1 MSPLTSSSGTPRIP
15 LSFGELAKR
24 VFLGKPLITEDLSS
38 EKLSNPVALGALSP
52 DAISSTAYG
61 PEQILIELLPHAG
74 LAAFLLL
81 LPITGVILFILVLVT
96 ASYRQVVMA
105 YTRAGG
111 SYIVAR
117 DNFGPR
123 VAQVAAAALLIDY
136 VVTVAVQSAAGTVA
150 VVSAI
155 PALGPHSLQI
165 TVAVVLLICYAN
177 LRGLREAGWPFAF
190 ATYFFV
196 LMVGATIVVGV
207 ARALSGDLP
216 VYDPARM
223 PGTVA
228 VHQAD
233 GLVMGATVL
242 VLLRAFANGGSSL
255 TGVEAISN
263 TVDYFRKPQG
273 RNARLVL
280 TVMASILGFL
290 LAGVA
295 YLAYV
300 THATPY
306 RSEYPS
312 VLSQIARGVFG
323 TGVVGNVLYILVQ
336 TATAAI
342 LFTGANT
349 SFNGFPALASFVAED
364 RFLPR
369 QLMKRGHR
377 LVFSNGILTLAALS
391 VALLVVT
398 GASVNAL
405 VPFYAIGVFTGF
417 SMAGYGMTKHH
428 LTQRERGW
436 RHRLVINF
444 SAAIL
449 STVVVGIFAVAKFTE
464 GAWLVV
470 VIFPLLVWGLTRL
483 NREYRAEAA
492 ILEMFRTD
500 RPDLVK
506 YARHKV
512 FVFVSSLDLSVIE
525 ALRYGKGLRAD
536 DLVAVHFMVDA
547 AYAAQLRKRW
557 DHFDLDTP
565 LRVVDCPDRRITRAA
580 QLLVAKAREEHPN
593 TNVTVLLPR
602 RTFAP
607 LLGRLLHD
615 RTADKIARAVSVI
628 PDAAATIVPYDV
640 ESRIREAYPDDFEQ
654 RIAHEIDKLQAW
666 VSKGEDRNIDDY
678 EHPQRPR
685 SVIMV
690 SGLISGQRATVE
702 GRVNEVQ
709 DVARG
714 RRTLRQVVVGDNSGE
729 LTVTFR
735 PGHGGADIQ
744 PGQVVRITGK
754 ARQTGNQPVCMIDP
768 VYHVVEDPAKEAGSP
783 AGDHKRDGDR

>member
-1 MSPLTSSSGTPRIP
+1 MTSSTGKLRIP
-15 LSFGELAKR
+15 LSVGDVAKR
-24 VFLGKPLITEDLSS
+24 VFLGKPLITEDIAS
-38 EKLSNPVALGALSP
+38 EKLSNGVALGALSP
-52 DAISSTAYG
+52 DAVSSVAYG

-81 LPITGVILFILVLVT
+81 LPITGVILLILVLVA

-123 VAQVAAAALLIDY
+123 VAQIAAAALLIDY

-150 VVSAI
+150 VVSAV
-155 PALGPHSLQI
+155 PALGPYSLAI
-165 TVAVVLLICYAN
+165 TVGVVLIICYAN
-177 LRGLREAGWPFAF
+177 LRGLREAGMPFAV
-190 ATYFFV
+190 ATYSFIA
-196 LMVGATIVVGV
+196 MVGLTIVVGV
-207 ARALSGDLP
+207 ARAIGGGLP
-216 VYDPARM
+216 VYDPAHM
-223 PGTVA
+223 AGA
-228 VHQAD
+228 VPVNQGN
-233 GLVMGATVL
+233 GLVLGATIL

-273 RNARLVL
+273 RNARRVL
-280 TVMASILGFL
+280 TAMACILGFL

-295 YLAYV
+295 YLAHV

-306 RSEYPS
+306 LTEYPS
-312 VLSQIARGVFG
+312 VLSQIGRAVYGNGMVGDVFY
-323 TGVVGNVLYILVQ
+323 VLVQ
-336 TATAAI
+336 ASTAAI

-369 QLMKRGHR
+369 QLTKRGHR
-377 LVFSNGILTLAALS
+377 LVFSNGIITLTTLS

-398 GASVNAL
+398 GGSVNAL

-428 LTQRERGW
+428 VTHREPGW
-436 RHRLVINF
+436 RHRLAINL

-470 VIFPLLVWGLTRL
+470 VVFPVLVFVLTRL

-492 ILEMFRTD
+492 ILEMFRSD
-500 RPDLVK
+500 RPELVK

-512 FVFVSSLDLSVIE
+512 LVFVDSVDLAVIE
-525 ALRYGKGLRAD
+525 ALRYGRGLRAD
-536 DLVAVHFMVDA
+536 ELVAVHFMVDPA
-547 AYAAQLRKRW
+547 HATQLRKRW
-557 DHFDLDTP
+557 DHFALDTP
-565 LRVVDCPDRRITRAA
+565 LRIVDCPDRRISRSA
-580 QLLVAKAREEHPN
+580 QLLVAKARDEQPN

-602 RTFAP
+602 RTFAR

-615 RTADKIARAVSVI
+615 RTADKVAQAVSLI

-640 ESRIREAYPDDFEQ
+640 ESRIREAYPDSFEQ
-654 RIAHEIDKLQAW
+654 RISQEIDKIQAW
-666 VSKGEDRNIDDY
+666 VSQDEDQKVEAY
-678 EHPQRPR
+678 EHPERA
-685 SVIMV
+685 SSLIMV
-690 SGLISGQRATVE
+690 AGLISGQRATIE
-702 GRVNEVQ
+702 GRVSEVE
-709 DVARG
+709 DLADRG
-714 RRTLRQVVVGDNSGE
+714 RTRRQIVVGDSSGE
-729 LTVTFR
+729 ITVTFR
-735 PGHGGADIQ
+735 PGRGGADIR
-744 PGQVVRITGK
+744 PGQLLRISGK
-754 ARQTGNQPVCMIDP
+754 ARQAGQRSLSMVDP
-768 VYHVVEDPAKEAGSP
+768 AYQVIEDPAQEAESGAAEQADQS
-783 AGDHKRDGDR
+783 

>member
-1 MSPLTSSSGTPRIP
+1 MTTSAGKPRIP
-15 LSFGELAKR
+15 LAFGDIAKR
-24 VFLGKPLITEDLSS
+24 ILLGKPLITEELGE

-81 LPITGVILFILVLVT
+81 LPVTGVILLILVLVT

-165 TVAVVLLICYAN
+165 TVGVVLFICYAN

-196 LMVGATIVVGV
+196 VMVGLTIVVGV
-207 ARALSGDLP
+207 ARAVMGDLP
-216 VYDPARM
+216 VYDAAHM
-223 PGTVA
+223 PGTVP
-228 VHQAD
+228 VHRAD

-263 TVDYFRKPQG
+263 TVDYFQKPQG

-280 TVMASILGFL
+280 TIMASILGFL

-295 YLAYV
+295 YLAYA

-306 RSEYPS
+306 LSEYPS
-312 VLSQIARGVFG
+312 VLSQISRGVFG
-323 TGVVGNVLYILVQ
+323 GGVIGNVFYILVQ
-336 TATAAI
+336 AATAAI

-369 QLMKRGHR
+369 QLTKRGHR
-377 LVFSNGILTLAALS
+377 LVFSNGIITLTALS
-391 VALLVVT
+391 VALLLAT
-398 GASVNAL
+398 GGSVNAL

-428 LTQRERGW
+428 LTHREAGW
-436 RHRLVINF
+436 RRRLAINL

-449 STVVVGIFAVAKFTE
+449 STIVVGIFAVAKFTE

-470 VIFPLLVWGLTRL
+470 VIFPLLVFVLTRL

-500 RPDLVK
+500 RPEMVK
-506 YARHKV
+506 YARHRV
-512 FVFVSSLDLSVIE
+512 FVFVNSLDLSVIE
-525 ALRYGKGLRAD
+525 ALRYGRGLRAD
-536 DLVAVHFMVDA
+536 ELVAVHFMVDA

-557 DHFDLDTP
+557 DHFDLETP
-565 LRVVDCPDRRITRAA
+565 LRIVDCPDRRITRAA
-580 QLLVAKAREEHPN
+580 QLFVAKARDEHRD

-615 RTADKIARAVSVI
+615 RTADKIARAVSLI

-640 ESRIREAYPDDFEQ
+640 ESRIKEAYPNSFEQ
-654 RIAHEIDKLQAW
+654 RIVDEIDKIKAW
-666 VSKGEDRNIDDY
+666 VSKGEDDKVDAY
-678 EHPQRPR
+678 EHPERPP

-690 SGLISGQRATVE
+690 AGLISGQRATVE
-702 GRVNEVQ
+702 GRVTEVE
-709 DVARG
+709 DVAEG
-714 RRTLRQVVVGDNSGE
+714 KRTLRQVTIGDSSGE

-735 PGHGGADIQ
+735 PSHGGADIQ
-744 PGQVVRITGK
+744 PGQLLRITGK
-754 ARQTGNQPVCMIDP
+754 ARQTGNRPMFMVDP
-768 VYHVVEDPAKEAGSP
+768 AYHVIEDPAKAAESGP
-783 AGDHKRDGDR
+783 AEQAEKA